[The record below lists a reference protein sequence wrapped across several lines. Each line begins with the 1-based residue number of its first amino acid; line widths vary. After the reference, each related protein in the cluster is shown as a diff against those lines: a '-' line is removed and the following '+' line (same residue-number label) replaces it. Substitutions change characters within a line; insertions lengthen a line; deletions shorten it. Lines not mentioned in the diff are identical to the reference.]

1 MKKEIIDD
9 IITAIDN
16 TKQFKKTYKNIVP
29 IWTDVK
35 QFPSCA
41 VMYESEEKARDNL
54 TNSKAY
60 YIGKIGIFIYNK
72 QSKTSYED
80 NLSDLIEEVY
90 SVIEDTRW
98 LKYKIVDATVS
109 QMKRDGGIIHPYSMA
124 NIIVEIKY
132 IKNI

>member
-1 MKKEIIDD
+1 MRIEIIDD
-9 IITAIDN
+9 IVTAINN
-16 TKQFKKTYKNIVP
+16 TAQFKKTYKNIVP
-29 IWTDVK
+29 VWTDVK
-35 QFPSCA
+35 QFPACA
-41 VMYESEEKARDNL
+41 VMYESEEKQRDNL

-72 QSKTSYED
+72 QSKTSYKD

-90 SVIEDTRW
+90 SIIEGVRW
-98 LKYKIVDATVS
+98 LKYKVVDATVS

-132 IKNI
+132 LKKI

>member
-1 MKKEIIDD
+1 MRIEIIDD
-9 IITAIDN
+9 IITAINN
-16 TKQFKKTYKNIVP
+16 TAQFKKTYKNIVP
-29 IWTDVK
+29 VWTDVK
-35 QFPSCA
+35 QFPACA
-41 VMYESEEKARDNL
+41 VMYESEEKQRDNL

-72 QSKTSYED
+72 QSKTSYKD

-90 SVIEDTRW
+90 SVIEDIRW
-98 LKYKIVDATVS
+98 LKYKVVDATVS

-132 IKNI
+132 LKKI